1 MSKIPEL
8 PEEEWPE
15 IRRLKA
21 SSNTGWTYFANLMKT
36 MHRLMGEEKA
46 CEILAES
53 QAENAKRFL
62 LPAMKSFGVEGND
75 PRAAAS
81 YFKLADG
88 DILGA
93 NVEWIEE
100 SPQKVILRFHP
111 PCALFP
117 DLSEAHATP
126 KMCLALGNFEYTAA
140 KLLNVKITFTKM
152 ITAGDPYCD
161 VVFEPAESG

>member
-1 MSKIPEL
+1 MSQIPKL

-15 IRRLKA
+15 VRKVKA
-21 SSNTGWTYFANLMKT
+21 ARNTGWTYFINLMKT
-36 MHRLMGEEKA
+36 MHRMLGEQKT

-53 QAENAKRFL
+53 QAENAKRFF
-62 LPAMKSFGVEGND
+62 LPALKGFGVRGND

-93 NVEWIEE
+93 NVQWIEE

-117 DLSEAHATP
+117 DLTEAHATP
-126 KMCLALGNFEYTAA
+126 KICLALGNFEYTAA
-140 KLLNVKITFTKM
+140 KLLNVKVTFTKL
-152 ITAGDPYCD
+152 ITAGDPYCE
-161 VVFEPAESG
+161 VLFETLD